1 LSIAPSPQGEAA
13 GVPGVQANRWWRRT
27 GRRRWYLRAL
37 LLAPVYAA
45 ALAAI
50 LISVQLIRYTIEF
63 PDPSTLTVNE
73 PGPSIRVLARDGSII
88 AERGQR
94 NDFVSLDRL
103 PRHLVDAVIAIED
116 RRFFSHWGVDPVGLV
131 RATLAN
137 LRAGRATQGGSTLTQ
152 QLAKNLFL
160 STERTLSRK
169 LEEAV
174 MALWLEIRLSKREIL
189 ELYLNRVY
197 FGGGAY
203 GVEAAAQRFFG
214 KSARSVTVAEA
225 AVIAGL
231 LKAPSRYSPFAN
243 PGYARARARV
253 VIKAMREARLISP
266 VSAAAASRQ
275 SVHFA
280 APDVD
285 RQPTGLEYAVDYV
298 LDRLPPLASV
308 AKRTV
313 VVETTI
319 DRDVQRRA
327 QSVVSDMLAK
337 EGAAAKVGQGAI
349 VVLDTSGGIRA
360 LVGGRSF
367 AESQFN
373 RAVKARRQP
382 GSAFKPFVY
391 IAALENG
398 MWPDTPVED
407 APIEIGNWSPRNDD
421 GRYRGPITLTQ
432 ALAHSVNTVAVRL
445 QQRIGSGKVANIARR
460 LGIKSDLRPD
470 ASMAL
475 GTSEVGL
482 LELCG
487 AYGTLAAGGLA
498 VDPFVVQRIRTTDGS
513 VLFERPEPSPRMVV
527 APDTIGA
534 INTMLNAAIVSG
546 TGRRAAFA
554 RHQAAG
560 KTGTTQ
566 DFRDAWFVGYTA
578 HLVAGVWLGNDDGSP
593 MNHVTGGNL
602 PARMWRAVMEPA
614 HAGLTPRSLPAIGAS
629 VLDPTRA
636 PEAVAHEPPALPAP
650 AIASE
655 AILSAATVK
664 PAAAANVEIPKR
676 PSRKPLSRNERAT
689 AGIRSVK
696 TARQAHGLKP
706 RHVRPARK
714 ADRAPAHRMP
724 TRPIDPEFFAKA
736 MSEGKGPV
744 AGTPPASTKPK
755 PVAAPGGGIDAAR
768 IRDAL
773 RELGETPS
781 GRMSLGVGSPG

>member
-1 LSIAPSPQGEAA
+1 M
-13 GVPGVQANRWWRRT
+13 
-27 GRRRWYLRAL
+27 
-37 LLAPVYAA
+37 LLAPLYAA
-45 ALAAI
+45 ALATI
-50 LISVQLIRYTIEF
+50 LVSFQLIRYTIRF
-63 PDPSTLTVNE
+63 PNPRALTVNA
-73 PGPSIRVLARDGSII
+73 PGPAVRVLARDGSII
-88 AERGQR
+88 AERGDR
-94 NDFVSLDRL
+94 NDFMPLDRL

-116 RRFFSHWGVDPVGLV
+116 RRFFSHLGVDPAGLL
-131 RATLAN
+131 RAMLAN
-137 LRAGRATQGGSTLTQ
+137 LRAGRTAQGGSTLTQ

-174 MALWLEIRLSKREIL
+174 LALWLEIRMSKREIL
-189 ELYLNRVY
+189 EIYLNRVY

-214 KSARSVTVAEA
+214 KSARSVNVAEA

-253 VIKAMREARLISP
+253 VIQAMLNARLISP
-266 VSAAAASRQ
+266 SSAAAAARQ

-280 APDVD
+280 APEVD

-298 LDRLPPLASV
+298 LDRMPPLASV
-308 AKRTV
+308 SKRIV

-319 DRDVQRRA
+319 DPDVQRRA
-327 QSVVSDMLAK
+327 QTVVTEALAQ
-337 EGAAAKVGQGAI
+337 EGISARAGQAAV

-398 MWPDTPVED
+398 LWPDTPVVD
-407 APIEIGNWSPRNDD
+407 APIEIGDWSPRNDD
-421 GRYRGPITLTQ
+421 GRYRGPITLMQ

-445 QQRIGSGKVANIARR
+445 QQQIGSEKVANVAQR
-460 LGIKSDLRPD
+460 LGITSPLRPD
-470 ASMAL
+470 ASLAL

-498 VDPFVVQRIRTTDGS
+498 VDPFVVSRIRTVEGD
-513 VLFERPEPSPRMVV
+513 VLYERPEPRPRLLV

-534 INTMLNAAIVSG
+534 INTMLNAAVVSG
-546 TGRRAAFA
+546 TGRRAAFP
-554 RHQAAG
+554 RHQTAG

-593 MNHVTGGNL
+593 MDHVTGGNL
-602 PARMWRAVMEPA
+602 PARIWRGVMETA
-614 HAGLTPRSLPAIGAS
+614 HASLTPRSLPAIGAS

-636 PEAVAHEPPALPAP
+636 PEPIERQPVKRRSP
-650 AIASE
+650 AIATAVASPRVERLERASADHE
-655 AILSAATVK
+655 AAPRSLSA
-664 PAAAANVEIPKR
+664 R
-676 PSRKPLSRNERAT
+676 PSREAYAAGQKAVAAKAEPRSTPAT
-689 AGIRSVK
+689 
-696 TARQAHGLKP
+696 P
-706 RHVRPARK
+706 RKSTLVRK
-714 ADRAPAHRMP
+714 APGEMGPRMP
-724 TRPIDPEFFAKA
+724 ADPIDPEFFIKA
-736 MSEGKGPV
+736 MTEGVTAPSSSSRAVARPEPDVSKG
-744 AGTPPASTKPK
+744 AGVDTQ
-755 PVAAPGGGIDAAR
+755 R
-768 IRDAL
+768 IRDVL
-773 RELGETPS
+773 RNSDDLRS
-781 GRMSLGVGSPG
+781 HRMSLGVRPPG

>member
-1 LSIAPSPQGEAA
+1 
-13 GVPGVQANRWWRRT
+13 
-27 GRRRWYLRAL
+27 
-37 LLAPVYAA
+37 
-45 ALAAI
+45 
-50 LISVQLIRYTIEF
+50 
-63 PDPSTLTVNE
+63 
-73 PGPSIRVLARDGSII
+73 
-88 AERGQR
+88 
-94 NDFVSLDRL
+94 
-103 PRHLVDAVIAIED
+103 
-116 RRFFSHWGVDPVGLV
+116 
-131 RATLAN
+131 
-137 LRAGRATQGGSTLTQ
+137 
-152 QLAKNLFL
+152 
-160 STERTLSRK
+160 
-169 LEEAV
+169 
-174 MALWLEIRLSKREIL
+174 
-189 ELYLNRVY
+189 
-197 FGGGAY
+197 
-203 GVEAAAQRFFG
+203 
-214 KSARSVTVAEA
+214 
-225 AVIAGL
+225 
-231 LKAPSRYSPFAN
+231 
-243 PGYARARARV
+243 
-253 VIKAMREARLISP
+253 MREARLISP

-280 APDVD
+280 TPDVG
-285 RQPTGLEYAVDYV
+285 RRPTGLEYAVDYV

-319 DRDVQRRA
+319 DPDVQRRA

-337 EGAAAKVGQGAI
+337 EGAAAKVGQGAM

-367 AESQFN
+367 AESQFD

-445 QQRIGSGKVANIARR
+445 QQRIGSGKVANVARR
-460 LGIKSDLRPD
+460 LGIKSDLRLD

-513 VLFERPEPSPRMVV
+513 VLYERPEPSPRMVV

-546 TGRRAAFA
+546 TGRRAAFP

-593 MNHVTGGNL
+593 MNHVTGGSL

-614 HAGLTPRSLPAIGAS
+614 HAGLTPRSLPAIGTS

-650 AIASE
+650 AIASD
-655 AILSAATVK
+655 ATLSAATVQ
-664 PAAAANVEIPKR
+664 PVAAANVEIPKR

-689 AGIRSVK
+689 EAKARPVK
-696 TARQAHGLKP
+696 AARQAHRPKS
-706 RHVRPARK
+706 RHVAPVRK
-714 ADRAPAHRMP
+714 ADRVPAHRMP
-724 TRPIDPEFFAKA
+724 TRPIDPEIFAKA
-736 MSEGKGPV
+736 MSDAKEPV
-744 AGTPPASTKPK
+744 AGTSPASPK
-755 PVAAPGGGIDAAR
+755 PVAAPGSGIDAGR

-773 RELGETPS
+773 RELGEPPT
-781 GRMSLGVGSPG
+781 GRMSLGVGRTGQKESQTVY

>member
-1 LSIAPSPQGEAA
+1 
-13 GVPGVQANRWWRRT
+13 
-27 GRRRWYLRAL
+27 
-37 LLAPVYAA
+37 
-45 ALAAI
+45 
-50 LISVQLIRYTIEF
+50 
-63 PDPSTLTVNE
+63 
-73 PGPSIRVLARDGSII
+73 
-88 AERGQR
+88 
-94 NDFVSLDRL
+94 
-103 PRHLVDAVIAIED
+103 
-116 RRFFSHWGVDPVGLV
+116 
-131 RATLAN
+131 
-137 LRAGRATQGGSTLTQ
+137 
-152 QLAKNLFL
+152 
-160 STERTLSRK
+160 
-169 LEEAV
+169 
-174 MALWLEIRLSKREIL
+174 
-189 ELYLNRVY
+189 
-197 FGGGAY
+197 
-203 GVEAAAQRFFG
+203 
-214 KSARSVTVAEA
+214 VTVAEA

-253 VIKAMREARLISP
+253 VIQAMMQARLISP

-280 APDVD
+280 TPEID

-319 DRDVQRRA
+319 DPDVQRRA
-327 QSVVSDMLAK
+327 QSVVSDMLAE
-337 EGAAAKVGQGAI
+337 EGAAAKVGQGAV
-349 VVLDTSGGIRA
+349 VVLDTSGGVRA

-445 QQRIGSGKVANIARR
+445 QQQIGSGKVANVARR

-498 VDPFVVQRIRTTDGS
+498 VDPFVVQRIRTTEGA

-593 MNHVTGGNL
+593 MNHVTGGSL

-614 HAGLTPRSLPAIGAS
+614 HAALAPRSLPAIGAS

-636 PEAVAHEPPALPAP
+636 PEPLEHEPPTLPAP
-650 AIASE
+650 ATVSE
-655 AILSAATVK
+655 AILSAATVE
-664 PAAAANVEIPKR
+664 PAAAGKIEIPNR
-676 PSRKPLSRNERAT
+676 RLRKPLTRPERAAET
-689 AGIRSVK
+689 IVRSVK
-696 TARQAHGLKP
+696 AAAPQTHRPRARNATPVH
-706 RHVRPARK
+706 K
-714 ADRAPAHRMP
+714 ADRTSPHRMP
-724 TRPIDPEFFAKA
+724 TRPIDPEIFAKA
-736 MSEGKGPV
+736 MSEDKKPIVSIPRTGAGPK
-744 AGTPPASTKPK
+744 PAS
-755 PVAAPGGGIDAAR
+755 VPGGGIDAAR

-773 RELGETPS
+773 RDLGKAPA
-781 GRMSLGVGSPG
+781 GRMSLGVRPPG